1 MCVLQTD
8 KSLLDAFLD
17 DSGLSGDTVRAI
29 MNQEGTRVRF
39 AKYESAREQLAD
51 RMEKAAADP
60 EDLDLQLVEIE
71 ETIRS
76 YLRS

>member
-1 MCVLQTD
+1 
-8 KSLLDAFLD
+8 
-17 DSGLSGDTVRAI
+17 
-29 MNQEGTRVRF
+29 VRF